1 MPKPESESAPDIKD
15 NPPEAQQQINPAA
28 IENNSLNRQEVRR
41 QAERAILRK
50 GIADMGRLEEEINEK
65 TDRII
70 KEAQGENPK
79 PEETP
84 DAGSGATEK
93 DLEKAQRDLEE
104 VYGQD
109 SSINVGAEP
118 AERISEATTAD
129 QPVPVP
135 EREKSKLAEN
145 KKESEPETEE
155 RKENKETAETDGD
168 KLLEISNIVGELD
181 EKLVAARDIEA
192 RQPVWKK
199 INYAYREA
207 EEPYKN
213 ITDDSLAEK
222 SSFLAEQSA

>member
-70 KEAQGENPK
+70 KEARGENPK

-129 QPVPVP
+129 QLIPAP
-135 EREKSKLAEN
+135 EREIPAESLH
-145 KKESEPETEE
+145 KKET
-155 RKENKETAETDGD
+155 
-168 KLLEISNIVGELD
+168 
-181 EKLVAARDIEA
+181 
-192 RQPVWKK
+192 
-199 INYAYREA
+199 
-207 EEPYKN
+207 
-213 ITDDSLAEK
+213 EK
-222 SSFLAEQSA
+222 S